1 MSDALPLRDYQS
13 AAIDQLHAGWTDG
26 RVRLAVLLPTG
37 AGKTVVFS
45 HLAAEMHTRGI
56 RTLVIAHR
64 DELIQQAAA
73 KIRAVAPGLRVGIV
87 KAEHDEHQDV
97 DVIVASIQTL
107 AGARRRAAIRDIG
120 LVIVDEAHH
129 AAAPSYVEVLKHF
142 GCFGRTPCAGFTA
155 TMKREEGGLA
165 DVWEDIVYSRDIL
178 EMIADGHLVDVRG
191 KAVEVDALDL
201 DAVKTRAGD
210 LQEGQLAQ
218 ALDDSGAAEVVADAY
233 VEHAAG
239 RPGVIFTPT
248 VDTAKSMTDVM
259 NARGITTASVWGDMP
274 KDERADTLKRYGT
287 GDIQVLS
294 NCMVLTEG
302 FDAPWASC
310 AVIARP
316 TKSAALYVQM
326 VGRVLR
332 PWKGKDDALVL
343 DVMGASSRHKLAT
356 LADLTGREVGDL
368 NDDQS
373 LREAAILHEKREEE
387 LLRLQRGRVGWA
399 DVDLFHNSATR
410 WLQTRGGTWF
420 IPAGNE
426 SLFLVPG
433 DEPQTFR
440 IRLWDR
446 ERGALVPKPD
456 TEYPLEFAMR
466 WAEIFA
472 QRRAPQLAKKSARWR
487 SGRPSPKQVAL
498 CHRLRVPVPPGATAG
513 DVSDLVDITF
523 ASNRIDRW
531 TTAVAA

>member
-1 MSDALPLRDYQS
+1 MPETLPLRDYQR
-13 AAIDQLHAGWTDG
+13 AAIDALHTGWQAGG
-26 RVRLAVLLPTG
+26 IRLAVLLPTG

-45 HLAAEMHTRGI
+45 HLAAEMHARGI

-73 KIRAVAPGLRVGIV
+73 KIRAVAPHLRVGVV
-87 KAEHDEHQDV
+87 KAERDEHEGY

-107 AGARRRAAIRDIG
+107 ASPRRREAIREIG
-120 LVIVDEAHH
+120 LVVVDEAHH
-129 AAAPSYVEVLKHF
+129 AAAPTYMETLQHF
-142 GCFGRTPCAGFTA
+142 GCFGRTPAAGFTA
-155 TMKREEGGLA
+155 TMKRENGGLA
-165 DVWEDIVYSRDIL
+165 EVWEQIVYTRDIL

-191 KAVEVDALDL
+191 KAVQVEGLALD
-201 DAVKTRAGD
+201 DVKTRAGD
-210 LQEGQLAQ
+210 LQDGQLAQ

-233 VEHAAG
+233 LEHAAD

-259 NARGITTASVWGDMP
+259 NKRGIRTATVWGDMHR
-274 KDERADTLKRYGT
+274 DERTETLKAYGK
-287 GDIQVLS
+287 GDIQVLA

-332 PWKGKDDALVL
+332 PWKDKQDALVL
-343 DVMGASSRHKLAT
+343 DVMGASTRHKLASLVDLTEREMTAPEEGET
-356 LADLTGREVGDL
+356 LA
-368 NDDQS
+368 
-373 LREAAILHEKREEE
+373 EAALKEDQETGP
-387 LLRLQRGRVGWA
+387 RLAQRGIDWQ
-399 DVDLFHNSATR
+399 DVDLFHNSETR

-420 IPAGNE
+420 IPTGGE
-426 SLFLVPG
+426 SLFLTSG
-433 DEPQTFR
+433 SEPQTFR

-446 ERGALVPKPD
+446 ERGPLAPD
-456 TEYPLEFAMR
+456 PDPEYPLEFAMR

-472 QRRAPQLAKKSARWR
+472 QRRAPQLARKAARWR
-487 SGRPSPKQVAL
+487 SGQPSPKQRQLAKSL
-498 CHRLRVPVPPGATAG
+498 RIRVPADATAG
-513 DVSDLVDITF
+513 DVSDLVDVAF

-531 TTAVAA
+531 ATSALAA